1 MKKSVMMAMA
11 AAAMLLSCEK
21 NEPEAVAD
29 VKESAHWVHTT
40 WTFNV
45 GPGVSHEAMART
57 RADLSAMNLT
67 DLWVMDYVGDDLV
80 QTVHQSSTDDGFGSV
95 TLDLGYGEH
104 TICFCAS
111 RGTGPSVSGSVIT
124 WEKPSDTFWH
134 SLALT
139 VAAGTPV
146 TAQQVT
152 LSRIATRL
160 RISPTDKIP
169 EGAAKLTCSPS
180 VWYYGFDLLTG
191 EASGERV
198 QQREIA
204 IPATYVGTVGEL
216 SASFFGLSPS
226 EPWQTDVAVA
236 VLDGD
241 GSVMGSVTLD
251 GVTMSRNVTTIY
263 SGGIFGKG
271 GTMSV
276 TADDGWSAKDVH
288 EW

>member
-1 MKKSVMMAMA
+1 MKKLLMVMA
-11 AAAMLLSCEK
+11 AAAMLLSCGK

-29 VKESAHWVHTT
+29 VKEPAPWVHTT

-45 GPGVSHEAMART
+45 GPGVSHESMART
-57 RADLSAMNLT
+57 RADLSALNLT
-67 DLWVMDYVGDDLV
+67 DLWVMDYVGDELV
-80 QTVHQSSTDDGFGSV
+80 QTIHQSSTDDGFGSV
-95 TLDLGYGEH
+95 SLDLGYGEH

-134 SLALT
+134 RLSLT

-146 TAQQVT
+146 ASQQVT
-152 LSRIATRL
+152 LSRVSTRL

-169 EGAAKLTCSPS
+169 EGAAKLVCSPS
-180 VWYYGFDLLTG
+180 VWHYGLDLLTG
-191 EASGERV
+191 EAAGERT

-204 IPATYVGTVGEL
+204 IPSTYVGTAGEL
-216 SASFFGLSPS
+216 SASFFGLSS
-226 EPWQTDVAVA
+226 AESWQTDVAVA
-236 VLDGD
+236 ILDGD
-241 GSVMGSVTLD
+241 GSVMGSVTLED
-251 GVTMSRNVTTIY
+251 VTMSRNVTTVY

-271 GTMSV
+271 GTVAV
-276 TADDGWSAKDVH
+276 TADDGWGADDVH

>member
-21 NEPEAVAD
+21 NEPETVAD
-29 VKESAHWVHTT
+29 VKESAPWVQTT

-45 GPGVSHEAMART
+45 GHGVSHEARART
-57 RADLSAMNLT
+57 RADLSALNLT
-67 DLWVMDYVGDDLV
+67 DLWVMDYVGNDLM

-134 SLALT
+134 CLTLT

-146 TAQQVT
+146 ASQQVT
-152 LSRIATRL
+152 LSRVATRL

-169 EGAAKLTCSPS
+169 EGAAKLVCSPS
-180 VWYYGFDLLTG
+180 VWHYGIDLLTG
-191 EASGERV
+191 EAAGERT

-204 IPATYVGTVGEL
+204 IPSTYVGTAGEL
-216 SASFFGLSPS
+216 SASFFGLSS
-226 EPWQTDVAVA
+226 AESWQTDVAVA
-236 VLDGD
+236 IMDGD
-241 GSVMGSVTLD
+241 GSVMGSVTLED
-251 GVTMSRNVTTIY
+251 VTMSRNVTTVY

-271 GTMSV
+271 GTVAV
-276 TADDGWSAKDVH
+276 TADDGWGADDVH

>member
-1 MKKSVMMAMA
+1 MKKLLMVMA
-11 AAAMLLSCEK
+11 AAAMLLSCGK

-29 VKESAHWVHTT
+29 VKESAPWVHTT
-40 WTFNV
+40 WTFDV

-57 RADLSAMNLT
+57 RADLSSLNLT
-67 DLWVMDYVGDDLV
+67 DLWVMDYVGDELV
-80 QTVHQSSTDDGFGSV
+80 QTIHQSSTDDGFGSV

-134 SLALT
+134 CLTLT
-139 VAAGTPV
+139 VAAGVPV
-146 TAQQVT
+146 TAQQVM
-152 LSRIATRL
+152 LSRMATRL
-160 RISPTDKIP
+160 RVSPTDKIP
-169 EGAAKLTCSPS
+169 EGAAKLTCSMS
-180 VWYYGFDLLTG
+180 VWYYGLDLLTG
-191 EASGERV
+191 EAAGERV
-198 QQREIA
+198 QPREID
-204 IPATYVGTVGEL
+204 IPSRYVGTAGEL

-251 GVTMSRNVTTIY
+251 GVTMSRNVTTVY

-276 TADDGWSAKDVH
+276 SADDGWGADDVH